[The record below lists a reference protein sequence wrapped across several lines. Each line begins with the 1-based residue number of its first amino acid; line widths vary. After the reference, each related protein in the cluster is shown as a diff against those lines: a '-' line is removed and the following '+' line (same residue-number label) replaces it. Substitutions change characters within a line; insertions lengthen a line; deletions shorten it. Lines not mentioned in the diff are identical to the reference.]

1 MEVKASEI
9 FEKNFDALYETVNVK
24 VDGTDKVLFSGNAF
38 HAQSWINKN
47 KKDYQNLIITDNH
60 RVIENVGGSRSSKT
74 WSIIQLLFYH
84 ALNYPNQRISI
95 VRKTLTA
102 LNKAMSK
109 DIEVIIDDFGI
120 RHLIEINKT
129 NKTYSFSNGSMIEL
143 MGANDADRLRGT
155 ARDVLFVDEAT
166 ELLSDDWLQL
176 IMRTRVKAF
185 ISYNPAGN
193 FVWIDKILP
202 ENKITIHS
210 TYKDNPFLPYF
221 QIKELLD
228 LKEVNEGEYN
238 IYALGVRAST
248 KDNVYDHFRMVDDK
262 PERFK
267 NYIYGLDFGYN
278 HPTALVRL
286 WYFENELYIE
296 PVIYESHLNTTQLI
310 ERFEQLGIEKNIE
323 IPADYSRPEIINELC
338 TAGYQII
345 NADKKVL
352 KGINLLKA
360 TKVFFN
366 KKDENTLKEF
376 QMYKWKKV
384 RDIILDEPI
393 KQFDDI
399 LDAVRYGN
407 MWIAAYYR

>member
-1 MEVKASEI
+1 MEILASEI
-9 FEKNFDALYETVNVK
+9 FERNYDALYEQVNVRIK
-24 VDGTDKVLFSGNAF
+24 ETNEIIYTDNAF
-38 HAQSWINKN
+38 NSQSWVDKN
-47 KKDYQNLIITDNH
+47 KDKYGDLIITENH

-74 WSIIQLLFYH
+74 WSIIQLLFVH
-84 ALNYPNQRISI
+84 AMTYPNQRVSI

-109 DIEVIIDDFGI
+109 DIETIIDDLGI
-120 RHLIEINKT
+120 RNLIQINKT
-129 NKTYSFSNGSMIEL
+129 NKTYSFKNGSMIEL

-166 ELLSDDWLQL
+166 ELLTDDWLQL
-176 IMRTRVKAF
+176 IMRTRVKSF

-193 FVWIDKILP
+193 FAWIDTILP
-202 ENKITIHS
+202 SNKVTIHS
-210 TYKDNPFLPYF
+210 TYLDNPFLPYF

-228 LKEVNEGEYN
+228 LQEINVSEYN
-238 IYALGVRAST
+238 IYALGIRSIT
-248 KDNVYDHFRMVDDK
+248 KENVYDHFRMVKEK

-267 NYIYGLDFGYN
+267 NFIYGLDFGFN

-286 WYFENELYIE
+286 WYYENEIYIE
-296 PVIYESHLNTTQLI
+296 PVIYESYLTTTDLI
-310 ERFEQLGIEKNIE
+310 KRFQDLGIEKNVE
-323 IPADYSRPEIINELC
+323 IPADYSRPEIIQELID
-338 TAGYQII
+338 AGYQVI
-345 NADKKVL
+345 NADKKVH

-366 KKDENTLKEF
+366 ENDEHTLKEY
-376 QMYKWKKV
+376 QMYKWKKI
-384 RDIILDEPI
+384 RDIILDEPM

-407 MWIAAYYR
+407 MWITAYYR